1 MPFMDSAWF
10 RAAAVGVCALLLTAA
25 YKTAEPSSVM
35 ADAANAFLNSLWND
49 QKAKVS
55 YAFDDDERLS
65 WHFVPQGVNYKQGDR
80 EVRKGMPLGA
90 MQPFQRE
97 LATALIAAGLSQQG
111 IIKAQQI
118 MSLEQVLLILEGGNP
133 TPVNRRDPDNY
144 FITIFGK
151 PAAKGTWG
159 YRLEGHHLAQNYT
172 IVDGKVSD
180 SPSFFGTNPAEVRVG
195 PRKGLRVLALEDD
208 YGYDMIE
215 ALDPA
220 QQNVAVVDK
229 TALKDIITGASRKA
243 ALNGA
248 PNGLPASKMTAAQY
262 DKLMTLIELYASNV
276 PQAMA
281 DHRME
286 LARKQPKEAT
296 FFAWTGEVKR
306 GALHYYRVQTPAFL
320 IEMDCTQDQG
330 NHIHSVWRDYEND
343 FGMDLLKAHYAA
355 SHQ

>member
-1 MPFMDSAWF
+1 MKPVWF
-10 RAAAVGVCALLLTAA
+10 RAAAAGVAALLLTAA
-25 YKTAEPSSVM
+25 YKRAEPSSVM
-35 ADAANAFLNSLWND
+35 ADAANAFLNSLWPD

-65 WHFVPQGVNYKQGDR
+65 WHFVPTGANYKPGDR
-80 EVRKGMPLGA
+80 ELRNGMPLGA

-111 IIKAQQI
+111 LIKAHTI
-118 MSLEQVLLILEGGNP
+118 MSLEQVLLLLESARP
-133 TPVNRRDPDNY
+133 ANRRDPDNY
-144 FITIFGK
+144 FITIFGT

-159 YRLEGHHLAQNYT
+159 YRVEGHHLAQNYT

-180 SPSFFGTNPAEVRVG
+180 SPAFFGSNPAEVKVG
-195 PRKGLRVLALEDD
+195 PRKGLRALALEDD
-208 YGYDMIE
+208 YGFEMIE
-215 ALDPA
+215 SLDKA
-220 QQNVAVVDK
+220 QQDVAVVDK

-243 ALNGA
+243 ALSGH
-248 PNGLPASKMTAAQY
+248 PNGLSAAKMTAAQY
-262 DKLMTLIELYASNV
+262 DKLMTIVELYAQNV
-276 PQAMA
+276 PEAMA
-281 DHRME
+281 AKRME

-296 FFAWTGEVKR
+296 FFAWTGSVAR
-306 GALHYYRVQTPAFL
+306 GDLHYYRIQTPGFL

-343 FGMDLLKAHYAA
+343 FGADLLKAHYSA

>member
-1 MPFMDSAWF
+1 MKSVWF
-10 RAAAVGVCALLLTAA
+10 RAAAIGVAALLLTAA
-25 YKTAEPSSVM
+25 YKRAEPSSVM
-35 ADAANAFLNSLWND
+35 ADAANAFLNSLWPD

-55 YAFDDDERLS
+55 YPFDDDERLS
-65 WHFVPQGVNYKQGDR
+65 WHFVPTGANYKPGDR
-80 EVRKGMPLGA
+80 ELRKGMPLGA

-97 LATALIAAGLSQQG
+97 LATALLAAGLSQQG
-111 IIKAQQI
+111 VIKAQSI
-118 MSLEQVLLILEGGNP
+118 MSLEQVLLLLEAAKP
-133 TPVNRRDPDNY
+133 ANRRDPDNY
-144 FITIFGK
+144 FITIFGT

-159 YRLEGHHLAQNYT
+159 YRIEGHHLAQNYT
-172 IVDGKVSD
+172 IVDGRVSD
-180 SPSFFGTNPAEVRVG
+180 SPSFFGSNPAEVRVG

-215 ALDPA
+215 SLDKA
-220 QQNVAVVDK
+220 QQDVAVVDK

-248 PNGLPASKMTAAQY
+248 PNGLSAAKMTAAQY
-262 DKLMTLIELYASNV
+262 DKLMTIVELYASNV

-281 DHRME
+281 DRRME
-286 LARKQPKEAT
+286 LARKQPKDAT
-296 FFAWTGEVKR
+296 FFAWTGATER
-306 GALHYYRVQTPAFL
+306 GGLHYYRVQTPAFL

-343 FGMDLLKAHYAA
+343 FGLDLLKAHYNS

>member
-1 MPFMDSAWF
+1 MPSMRSAWV
-10 RAAAVGVCALLLTAA
+10 RTAAVGVSALLLTAA
-25 YKTAEPSSVM
+25 YKRAEPSSVM
-35 ADAANAFLNSLWND
+35 ADAANAFLNSLWPD

-65 WHFVPQGVNYKQGDR
+65 WHFVPAGANYKPGDR
-80 EVRKGMPLGA
+80 ELRKGMPLGA

-118 MSLEQVLLILEGGNP
+118 MSLEQVLLILEGAK
-133 TPVNRRDPDNY
+133 PVNRRDPDNY

-159 YRLEGHHLAQNYT
+159 YRIEGHHLAQNYT

-180 SPSFFGTNPAEVRVG
+180 SPSFFGSNPAEVRIG

-208 YGYDMIE
+208 YGYDVVE
-215 ALDPA
+215 SLDKA
-220 QQNVAVVDK
+220 QQDMAVVDK

-248 PNGLPASKMTAAQY
+248 PNGLSAAKMTEAQY

-276 PQAMA
+276 PEAMA
-281 DHRME
+281 ARRME

-296 FFAWTGEVKR
+296 YFAWTGDIKR
-306 GALHYYRVQTPAFL
+306 GELHYYRVQTPTFL
-320 IEMDCTQDQG
+320 IEMDCTQDAG

-343 FGMDLLKAHYAA
+343 FGVDMLRAHYTA

>member
-1 MPFMDSAWF
+1 MKSVWF
-10 RAAAVGVCALLLTAA
+10 RAAAVGVAALLLTAA
-25 YKTAEPSSVM
+25 YKRAEPSSVM
-35 ADAANAFLNSLWND
+35 ADAANAFLNSLWPD

-65 WHFVPQGVNYKQGDR
+65 WHFVPTGVNYKPGDR
-80 EVRKGMPLGA
+80 ELRKGMPFGA

-97 LATALIAAGLSQQG
+97 LATTLLVAGLSQQG
-111 IIKAQQI
+111 VIKAQTI
-118 MSLEQVLLILEGGNP
+118 MSLEQVLLLLEAAKP
-133 TPVNRRDPDNY
+133 ANRRDPDNY
-144 FITIFGK
+144 FITIFGT
-151 PAAKGTWG
+151 PSAKGTWG
-159 YRLEGHHLAQNYT
+159 YRIEGHHLAQNYT

-180 SPSFFGTNPAEVRVG
+180 SPSFFGSNPAEVRVG

-215 ALDPA
+215 ALDKT
-220 QQNVAVVDK
+220 QQEVAVVDK
-229 TALKDIITGASRKA
+229 TALKDIITGAARKA

-248 PNGLPASKMTAAQY
+248 PNGLSAAKMTAAQY
-262 DKLMTLIELYASNV
+262 DKLMTIVELYASNV

-281 DHRME
+281 ERRME
-286 LARKQPKEAT
+286 LARKQPKAAT
-296 FFAWTGEVKR
+296 YFAWTGAVER
-306 GALHYYRVQTPAFL
+306 GGLHYYRVQTPAFL

-343 FGMDLLKAHYAA
+343 FGLDLLKAHYSA